1 MNTKRWIL
9 TLAAILL
16 VGTPCLVEAG
26 WTEGL
31 AAFKAED
38 WNTAAKEFKELADSK
53 PDWAGGHMMLG
64 WTYIKLDQTREAITH
79 LRKAYDLDQSNPN
92 IQLRLGQ
99 AYVAAGR
106 YGDAIG
112 FLSKIETSALPSDA
126 QSLLSELKA
135 VALSKS
141 GQSGQALIEFKKL
154 AQAKPNDAQAQFQYG
169 TAAYNQNELDT
180 ALGALEKAARLAP
193 SDTAIQSAY
202 AKVLSH
208 KGRTVGGDSK
218 ISYYQKA
225 IQAAKVVVSA
235 SPTYDNV
242 MLLAEAQLGAKDYD
256 GAIQNLNRAA
266 GLKTSD
272 WLPEFYIGSAY
283 TAKQQYKSAE
293 SNLKQSLDKARA
305 TNDKQRVWK
314 QLAFVYEKQ
323 KKFDD
328 AILAYNQAGDSASA
342 QRAQENRDIM
352 QHNIKTE
359 AENAQLERLQAE
371 QEAIKE
377 QLKDL
382 PGGPPPSSF

>member
-1 MNTKRWIL
+1 MKTKLWIL
-9 TLAAILL
+9 TLAAVLL

-38 WNTAAKEFKELADSK
+38 WATAAKEFKALTDSK
-53 PDWAGGHMMLG
+53 PEWAGGHMMLG

-79 LRKAYDLDQSNPN
+79 LRKAYDLDQGNPN
-92 IQLRLGQ
+92 VQLRLGQ

-106 YGDAIG
+106 YGDAVG
-112 FLSKIETSALPSDA
+112 FLSKIEASSLPADA

-141 GQSGQALIEFKKL
+141 GQSGQALIEFKKV
-154 AQAKPNDAQAQFQYG
+154 AQARPDDAQAQFQYG
-169 TAAYNQNELDT
+169 TAAYNENDLDT
-180 ALGALEKAARLAP
+180 AISALEKAARLAP
-193 SDTAIQSAY
+193 TDVDIQSAY
-202 AKVLSH
+202 ARVLSH
-208 KGRTVGGDSK
+208 KGRTVGGDGK
-218 ISYYQKA
+218 TAYYQKA
-225 IQAAKVVVSA
+225 IKAATVVVNANGS
-235 SPTYDNV
+235 YENI
-242 MLLAEAQLGAKDYD
+242 MMLAEAELGAKNYD

-272 WLPEFYIGSAY
+272 WLPQFYIGSAY
-283 TAKQQYKSAE
+283 TAKQQYKGAE

-305 TNDKQRVWK
+305 TSDKQRIWK

-328 AILAYNQAGDSASA
+328 AILAYNQAGDSAGA
-342 QRAQENRDIM
+342 QRAQENRDTLNYN
-352 QHNIKTE
+352 QDVE
-359 AENAQLERLQAE
+359 AQNAELQRLQAE

-382 PGGPPPSSF
+382 PGGPPPGI